1 MAENVKAGVGTAQVG
16 VQVGAQAG
24 VQTGAQ
30 VGVQHG
36 VQSGAQNGTKSAAEM
51 SRAEQEAREAGA
63 VLVEIYDQVYQLRGT
78 DPEYIQRLATVVDKK
93 MRAVSAHGATVDSLR
108 VAVLAALNIADELI
122 ALRSRF
128 DTLNGSL
135 NQAQSTVR
143 TRTGSLAGMLDEV
156 LAERKAG

>member
-1 MAENVKAGVGTAQVG
+1 MAENVNTA
-16 VQVGAQAG
+16 ANTAK
-24 VQTGAQ
+24 T
-30 VGVQHG
+30 
-36 VQSGAQNGTKSAAEM
+36 AAEM

-78 DPEYIQRLATVVDKK
+78 DPEHIQLLAAVVDRK

-108 VAVLAALNIADELI
+108 VAVLAALNIADELL
-122 ALRSRF
+122 ALRTRF

-135 NQAQSTVR
+135 NQAQSAVR

-156 LAERKAG
+156 LAERKVG